1 MRRNVRLKMGRRAMP
16 VWSCL
21 PFPLDRCFQKL
32 HIRNL
37 REKLEGN
44 SYFLTYS
51 LTLFL
56 KVHSGHL
63 WKVRKIL
70 FASIKKTTACTIN
83 RYQIQIL
90 WYTAG
95 WNVCGD
101 WFSALNHHNHK
112 IWIPFILTHNLWLIF
127 TGMKQKIFFVFVFF

>member
-1 MRRNVRLKMGRRAMP
+1 MP

-56 KVHSGHL
+56 KVHSG
-63 WKVRKIL
+63 
-70 FASIKKTTACTIN
+70 
-83 RYQIQIL
+83 QL
-90 WYTAG
+90 WYLVFAYQQYIVSNLCKAKVLLHT
-95 WNVCGD
+95 
-101 WFSALNHHNHK
+101 L
-112 IWIPFILTHNLWLIF
+112 ILKSL
-127 TGMKQKIFFVFVFF
+127 V